1 MKAPEKRG
9 ESMHPYK
16 IVEIQF
22 EETMRITGITYS
34 EKKDLLFP
42 FREVTVEVPV
52 RMDNGD
58 IEVFVGYR
66 VQHNGARGPM
76 KGGIRFHP
84 EVDLFEVR
92 GLAALM
98 SLKTAL
104 MDIPFGGAKGGVTV
118 DPSKLSLPE
127 LERLTRKY
135 TQRIGLIL
143 GPFRDIPAP
152 DVNTNAQVMAW
163 IFDEYSKAHGFT
175 PAVVTGKPVPLGGA
189 PGREEATGKGV
200 AFITS
205 LAAKDFGIEL
215 QNARI
220 AIQGFGNVGSN
231 AAKFLHQMGAK
242 IVAISDVNVALFKP
256 DGINIPEAYEYYRK
270 NRTLKGYEA
279 EGVEVLDREDLFKI
293 ETDILIPAALGGA
306 ISKEKNVDYIK
317 TRMIIEAANSP
328 ITPTA
333 EKILLERRVTIVP
346 DILANAGGVIGSY
359 FEWVQNLQ
367 EFRWEKEE
375 FFQRMENILRKAYT
389 SVLDLS
395 KREGIDLRKSAY
407 AIAISRLAEAERLR
421 GSY

>member
-1 MKAPEKRG
+1 MQKPEKRG
-9 ESMHPYK
+9 DSLHPYK

-22 EETMRITGITYS
+22 EETMKITGITYS

-42 FREVTVEVPV
+42 FREVTVEVPI
-52 RMDNGD
+52 RLDNGEMD
-58 IEVFVGYR
+58 VFIGYR

-84 EVDLFEVR
+84 EVDLYEVR

-118 DPSKLSLPE
+118 DPSKLSMAE

-200 AFITS
+200 AYITS
-205 LAAKDFGIEL
+205 LAAKDAGIDI
-215 QNARI
+215 NGARI

-231 AAKFLHQMGAK
+231 AAKFLYEMGAK
-242 IVAISDVNVALFKP
+242 IVAISDVNLALFDP
-256 DGINIPEAYEYYRK
+256 EGLNIPEIYEYYRENK
-270 NRTLKGYEA
+270 SLKGYNNA
-279 EGVEVLDREDLFKI
+279 EILDREDLFKV

-317 TRMIIEAANSP
+317 TKMIVEAANSP

-333 EKILLERRVTIVP
+333 EKVLLEKKVIIVP

-375 FFQRMENILRKAYT
+375 FFERMMKIMKKAYD
-389 SVLDLS
+389 SVVDVA
-395 KREGIDLRKSAY
+395 KREDIDLRKSAY

-421 GSY
+421 GIY

>member
-1 MKAPEKRG
+1 MRAPEKRG
-9 ESMHPYK
+9 EGIHPYK

-42 FREVTVEVPV
+42 FREITVEVPV

-58 IEVFVGYR
+58 VEVFVGYR

-76 KGGIRFHP
+76 KGGVRFHP
-84 EVDLFEVR
+84 EVDLYEVR

-98 SLKTAL
+98 SLKTGL

-118 DPSKLSLPE
+118 DPAKLSLPE

-189 PGREEATGKGV
+189 PGREEATGRGV

-215 QNARI
+215 KGARI

-231 AAKFLHQMGAK
+231 TAKFLYGMGAK
-242 IVAISDVNVALFKP
+242 IVAISDVHLALFNP
-256 DGINIPEAYEYYRK
+256 GGLNIPEIYEYYYK
-270 NRTLKGYEA
+270 NKTLKGYDA
-279 EGVEVLDREDLFKI
+279 AEVLDREDLFKV

-306 ISKEKNVDYIK
+306 ISKEKNADFIK

-333 EKILLERRVTIVP
+333 EKTLLEKKIVIIP

-367 EFRWEKEE
+367 EFRWDRDE
-375 FFQRMENILRKAYT
+375 FFQKMERIMEKGYKA
-389 SVLDLS
+389 VIDLA
-395 KREGIDLRKSAY
+395 KKENIDLRKSAY
-407 AIAISRLAEAERLR
+407 AIAIERLAEAERLR

>member
-9 ESMHPYK
+9 EGMHPYK

-42 FREVTVEVPV
+42 FREITVEVPV

-58 IEVFVGYR
+58 IEVFIGYR

-84 EVDLFEVR
+84 EVDLYEVR

-118 DPSKLSLPE
+118 DPTKLSVPE

-189 PGREEATGKGV
+189 LGREEATGKGV
-200 AFITS
+200 SYITS
-205 LAAKDFGIEL
+205 LAAKDAGIEL
-215 QNARI
+215 KGAKI

-231 AAKFLHQMGAK
+231 TAKFLYEMGAK
-242 IVAISDVNVALFKP
+242 VVAISDVHLALFNP
-256 DGINIPEAYEYYRK
+256 EGLNIPEIYEHYK
-270 NRTLKGYEA
+270 EKKTLEGYNGA
-279 EGVEVLDREDLFKI
+279 EVLDREDLFKI

-306 ISKEKNVDYIK
+306 ISKEKNVDFIK
-317 TRMIIEAANSP
+317 TRMIVEAANSP

-333 EKILLERRVTIVP
+333 EKVLLEKGIIIVP

-375 FFQRMENILRKAYT
+375 FFEKMQRIMKKAYDH
-389 SVLDLS
+389 VIELA
-395 KREGIDLRKSAY
+395 KKEHIDLRKATY
-407 AIAISRLAEAERLR
+407 AISIARLAEAERLR

>member
-1 MKAPEKRG
+1 MQAPEKRG

-22 EETMRITGITYS
+22 EETMKITGITYS

-58 IEVFVGYR
+58 IEVFIGYR

-84 EVDLFEVR
+84 EVDLYEVR

-118 DPSKLSLPE
+118 DPSRLSLPE

-200 AFITS
+200 AFITT
-205 LAAKDFGIEL
+205 LAAKDAGFDITKT
-215 QNARI
+215 RI

-231 AAKFLHQMGAK
+231 AAKFLYEAGAK
-242 IVAISDVNVALFKP
+242 IVAVSDVNLALFDP
-256 DGINIPEAYEYYRK
+256 EGLNIPEIYEYYRK
-270 NRTLKGYEA
+270 NRTLKGYDGA
-279 EGVEVLDREDLFKI
+279 EVLDREDLFKV

-306 ISKEKNVDYIK
+306 ISKEKNVDFIK
-317 TRMIIEAANSP
+317 AKMIVEAANSP
-328 ITPTA
+328 VTPTA
-333 EKILLERRVTIVP
+333 EKILLERKVTIVP

-375 FFQRMENILRKAYT
+375 FFERMLRIMKKAYDAVT
-389 SVLDLS
+389 DLA
-395 KREGIDLRKSAY
+395 KKEDIDLRKAAY

>member
-1 MKAPEKRG
+1 MQKPEKRG
-9 ESMHPYK
+9 ASLHPYR

-42 FREVTVEVPV
+42 FREVTVEVPI
-52 RMDNGD
+52 RLDNGEM
-58 IEVFVGYR
+58 EVFIGYR

-84 EVDLFEVR
+84 EVDLYEVR

-118 DPSKLSLPE
+118 DPSKLSMAE

-200 AFITS
+200 AYITS
-205 LAAKDFGIEL
+205 LAAKDAGIDI
-215 QNARI
+215 NGARI

-231 AAKFLHQMGAK
+231 AAKFLYEMGAK
-242 IVAISDVNVALFKP
+242 IVAVSDVNLALFDP
-256 DGINIPEAYEYYRK
+256 EGLNIPEIYEHYRE
-270 NRTLKGYEA
+270 NRSLKGYNNA
-279 EGVEVLDREDLFKI
+279 EILDREDLFKV

-306 ISKEKNVDYIK
+306 ISKEKNVDFIK
-317 TRMIIEAANSP
+317 TKMIVEAANSP
-328 ITPTA
+328 VTPTA
-333 EKILLERRVTIVP
+333 EKVLLERKVIIVP

-375 FFQRMENILRKAYT
+375 FFEKMMKIMKRAYD
-389 SVLDLS
+389 SVVDVA
-395 KREGIDLRKSAY
+395 KREDIDLRKSAY

-421 GSY
+421 GIY